1 MKPLLSLAGKR
12 HVLAA
17 SCLALPLALWAQA
30 ASSPLA
36 PLPDIDW
43 KRANAAVAE
52 FPRGH
57 ADVLKW
63 EQQNQH
69 ESAAQA
75 DSPHSVSAA
84 GAGRVTGAAT
94 PADGM
99 SLPSAEAA
107 VRQGWAAHRG
117 LVRTQNRMGPANVA
131 LLAQGRWTEVDPSLQ
146 RRVDDAGELLEVA
159 TQARKAWV
167 QAVAARQV
175 LQQHRSALEAAE
187 AANELG
193 RRMVSVGNWSKLQ
206 QTQVQ
211 LAQSNARMNL
221 RRAQYAATQAE
232 AALIQ
237 TLRLTGQ
244 YATVQLPDR
253 LPDLPAQTL
262 TAQQLDARAA
272 AIAAQLP
279 RIEAQRNTALVRQAR
294 QAYETSHALARAAR
308 DEVVQTRELISE
320 ETLLRYNG
328 MLKSV
333 WEVLAEVGNQS
344 QAVVAAIEAQRD
356 FWLAEADVQW
366 VLQGGGPT
374 SFVSLGGSGGA
385 ESAAPAGH

>member
-30 ASSPLA
+30 PASPFA
-36 PLPDIDW
+36 PLPDTDW

-63 EQQNQH
+63 EQQNQPA
-69 ESAAQA
+69 SAAEA
-75 DSPHSVSAA
+75 DSADTA

-94 PADGM
+94 PAGGL

-175 LQQHRSALEAAE
+175 LQQRRTALEAAE

-211 LAQSNARMNL
+211 LAQSNARMGL
-221 RRAQYAATQAE
+221 RRAQYAAAQAE

-237 TLRLTGQ
+237 TLGLTGQ
-244 YATVQLPDR
+244 QATVQLPDR

-262 TAQQLDARAA
+262 TAQQLEARAA
-272 AIAAQLP
+272 AIAGQLP
-279 RIEAQRNTALVRQAR
+279 RIEGQRNAALVRQAR
-294 QAYETSHALARAAR
+294 QAYTDSHALALAAR

-333 WEVLAEVGNQS
+333 WDVLAEVGNQS

-366 VLQGGGPT
+366 VLQGGAPT
-374 SFVSLGGSGGA
+374 SFVNLGGGGGGEA
-385 ESAAPAGH
+385 AAPAGH

>member
-1 MKPLLSLAGKR
+1 MKSRPPLVDKLCVLTAFVAAWPLTLS
-12 HVLAA
+12 
-17 SCLALPLALWAQA
+17 AQA
-30 ASSPLA
+30 LA
-36 PLPDIDW
+36 TPPAVDW
-43 KRANAAVAE
+43 KRANEAVAE

-63 EQQNQH
+63 EQQNLP
-69 ESAAQA
+69 AAA
-75 DSPHSVSAA
+75 SK
-84 GAGRVTGAAT
+84 GAMGAMGAT
-94 PADGM
+94 PADGL

-107 VRQGWAAHRG
+107 VRQGWLAHRG
-117 LVRTQNRMGPANVA
+117 LIRTQNRMGTANVA

-159 TQARKAWV
+159 AQARKAWV

-175 LQQHRSALEAAE
+175 LPPQRTALQAAE

-193 RRMVSVGNWSKLQ
+193 LRMVSVGNWSKLQ

-211 LAQSNARMNL
+211 LALSNARMNL
-221 RRAQYAATQAE
+221 RRAEYAAAQAE

-244 YATVQLPDR
+244 HASVQLPDR

-272 AIAAQLP
+272 AIAGHLP
-279 RIEAQRNTALVRQAR
+279 RTEALRNAALVRQAR
-294 QAYETSHALARAAR
+294 QAYAASHALALAAR
-308 DEVVQTRELISE
+308 DEVVPTRELISE

-333 WEVLAEVGNQS
+333 WDVLTEAGNHA
-344 QAVVAAIEAQRD
+344 QAVVAATEAQRD

-366 VLQGGGPT
+366 VLQGGAPT
-374 SFVSLGGSGGA
+374 SLVSLGGGGGGG
-385 ESAAPAGH
+385 SAAPAGH